1 MEAEENLVWKGRSS
15 QIINFLPFVIS
26 LLIAVTFIVLAF
38 FSSPFI
44 AIGALIPLAYA
55 GWIWL
60 NTRVKVF
67 EFTTERLRIYEGVFN
82 QEINEVELYRV
93 KDTTTHKPFWI
104 RLFGL
109 STLIIDTS
117 DRSSPTVKI
126 AAVRNGSEIRE
137 KLRAQVEILRDRKR
151 VREVDFEG
159 SGANDMGDID
169 DFDMA

>member
-1 MEAEENLVWKGRSS
+1 METGENVVWKGRSS
-15 QIINFLPFVIS
+15 QIVNFLPFVIS
-26 LLIAVTFIVLAF
+26 LLIAAIFIVPSF
-38 FSSPFI
+38 FFSPFI

-55 GWIWL
+55 AWLWL
-60 NTRVKVF
+60 NTKVKVF
-67 EFTTERLRIYEGVFN
+67 EFTTERLRVYEGVLN

-93 KDTTTHKPFWI
+93 KDTKIQKPFWI

-117 DRSSPTVKI
+117 DRSSPVVEI

-151 VREVDFEG
+151 VREVDFDG
-159 SGANDMGDID
+159 SGADGMADID

>member
-1 MEAEENLVWKGRSS
+1 M
-15 QIINFLPFVIS
+15 
-26 LLIAVTFIVLAF
+26 
-38 FSSPFI
+38 
-44 AIGALIPLAYA
+44 
-55 GWIWL
+55 
-60 NTRVKVF
+60 
-67 EFTTERLRIYEGVFN
+67 
-82 QEINEVELYRV
+82 
-93 KDTTTHKPFWI
+93 
-104 RLFGL
+104 FGL

>member
-26 LLIAVTFIVLAF
+26 LLIAAI
-38 FSSPFI
+38 FI
-44 AIGALIPLAYA
+44 AL
-55 GWIWL
+55 
-60 NTRVKVF
+60 VF

-93 KDTTTHKPFWI
+93 KDTTTQKPFWI